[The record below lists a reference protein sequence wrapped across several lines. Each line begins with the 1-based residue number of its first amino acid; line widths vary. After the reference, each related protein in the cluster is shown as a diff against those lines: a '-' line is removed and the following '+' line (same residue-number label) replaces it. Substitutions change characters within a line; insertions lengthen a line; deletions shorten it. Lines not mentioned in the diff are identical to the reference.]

1 MRSRTASRQL
11 PSSRG
16 NHDVPAPHPLAR
28 RIHDR
33 VMQLVGTAMLKAE
46 MAEQLSLLG
55 RTDEVPATLVELRSA
70 LDDTVVELRSIM
82 ADLKNQAA

>member
-1 MRSRTASRQL
+1 M
-11 PSSRG
+11 
-16 NHDVPAPHPLAR
+16 PAPHPLAR

-33 VMQLVGTAMLKAE
+33 VLQLVGTAMMKAE
-46 MAEQLSLLG
+46 MAEQLARLG
-55 RTDEVPATLVELRSA
+55 RHDELPATLVELRLV